1 MFQTFVIQITLWFKK
16 YKLCNTKLKH
26 NNLVNHIVRPINN
39 YILRHNITTLLLFP
53 RRPRRV
59 LLRQASTYRRVFYI
73 EFLVDSRTLK

>member
-39 YILRHNITTLLLFP
+39 YILRHNITMLLYNLQLHNLITVPLLIRYIIQYLF
-53 RRPRRV
+53 
-59 LLRQASTYRRVFYI
+59 FNYI
-73 EFLVDSRTLK
+73 I